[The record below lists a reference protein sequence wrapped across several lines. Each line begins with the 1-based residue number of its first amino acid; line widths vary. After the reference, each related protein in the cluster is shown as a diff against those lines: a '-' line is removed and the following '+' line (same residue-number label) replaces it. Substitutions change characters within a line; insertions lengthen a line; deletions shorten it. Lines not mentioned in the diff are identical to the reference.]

1 MKILYHDSKGQG
13 YLLFI
18 EYHYFVAGGEL
29 VGHRFNTLEEFQDF
43 MTECHPEISI
53 GKFVE
58 SFNECIATLMTK
70 ANEKEFDPNYPAT
83 YLHCGICGDELFVS
97 KFGVGVT
104 EKMSS
109 YKEASDKANDGYINT
124 SIAHNWT
131 FGMDGGIMRVKF
143 WYDPADTTS
152 PTFKIHSFK
161 DKIILDTSRANGLKS
176 VIRTD
181 KYYIHCE
188 GTKKPDK

>member
-1 MKILYHDSKGQG
+1 MDIKYSDKGQS
-13 YLLFI
+13 YRLYI
-18 EYHYFVAGGEL
+18 EYHYFVVSGDI
-29 VGHRFNTLEEFQDF
+29 VGQRFVTLEEFQDF
-43 MTECHPEISI
+43 MDECHPEISI

-58 SFNECIATLMTK
+58 KFNECIAKLMSK
-70 ANEKEFDPNYPAT
+70 ANEDSFDPNYPAT

-97 KFGVGVT
+97 RFSAGVV
-104 EKMSS
+104 EKMNS

-124 SIAHNWT
+124 SIAHSWT
-131 FGMDGGIMRVKF
+131 FAMDGGIMRVKF

-161 DKIILDTSRANGLKS
+161 DKIILDTSRAGGIKS

-181 KYYIHCE
+181 KYYVHCE
-188 GTKKPDK
+188 GVKKPDK

>member
-1 MKILYHDSKGQG
+1 MDIKYSDKGQS
-13 YLLFI
+13 YRLYI
-18 EYHYFVAGGEL
+18 EYHYFVVSGDI
-29 VGHRFNTLEEFQDF
+29 VGQRFVTLEEFQDF
-43 MTECHPEISI
+43 MDECHPEISI

-58 SFNECIATLMTK
+58 KFNECIARLMSK
-70 ANEKEFDPNYPAT
+70 VNEDSFDPNYPAT

-97 KFGVGVT
+97 RFSAGVV
-104 EKMSS
+104 EKMNS

-124 SIAHNWT
+124 SIAHSWT
-131 FGMDGGIMRVKF
+131 FSMDGGIMRVKF

-161 DKIILDTSRANGLKS
+161 DKIILDTSRAGGIKS

-181 KYYIHCE
+181 KYYVHCE
-188 GTKKPDK
+188 GVKKPDK